1 MSMSALW
8 RHGYTVC
15 PCLSM
20 ILWDSWLTLAYPWS
34 CGTLGLHILIHDLMG
49 LLAYILIHDLMG
61 LLAYIFLFMI
71 YGALGLQILIHDLW
85 SSWLIH
91 SYSWSCGAL
100 GLYILIHD
108 LVVLLAYHILIHD
121 LVGLFVYTFLFM
133 ILWGSWLTLLNS
145 FSQLFNYQLR
155 SIPFQLTNC
164 SNTFKHDPLMR

>member
-1 MSMSALW
+1 MDTLFA
-8 RHGYTVC
+8 
-15 PCLSM
+15 
-20 ILWDSWLTLAYPWS
+20 LAYPWS
-34 CGTLGLHILIHDLMG
+34 CGTLGLHLLIHDLVGLLAYTFLFMILWGSWLTFLFMILWGSWLTYSYSWSMG
-49 LLAYILIHDLMG
+49 LLAYR
-61 LLAYIFLFMI
+61 FLFMI
-71 YGALGLQILIHDLW
+71 Y
-85 SSWLIH
+85 
-91 SYSWSCGAL
+91 GAL

-164 SNTFKHDPLMR
+164 FNTFKHDPLMRQ